1 MLMPTFT
8 LFALSLLTAPVATDR
23 EAAPVEI
30 GAPAGSDESA
40 GSSEPSEPSESSES
54 SQPQPQP
61 QPANANDPTQFWVAP
76 PGVPAA
82 APAPPPPAP
91 TPKPPDRPIR
101 WRVDIMASV
110 GTGVFRDPAGRAFD
124 SDRSALQGGLTVR
137 ADSRLGT
144 SRLFLGGGAMVRAFS
159 AKGNPHGLFDTTLR
173 VREPLVFARLS
184 AVTVE
189 GVDVFFQA
197 GGGVSIVDLT
207 WQSAASTSQRSIV
220 GMADGL
226 AGVALYLPKRWL
238 ARRGASRVTGGLEL
252 GAGYTWRGD
261 VNVRPQVDTEPDP
274 IMTGS
279 SSLGDLSLRGFA
291 WRLGL
296 FVRFQ

>member
-1 MLMPTFT
+1 MPTFT
-8 LFALSLLTAPVATDR
+8 LFVLSLFAAPATTDR
-23 EAAPVEI
+23 EVAPVEI
-30 GAPAGSDESA
+30 GAPTEAPAETS
-40 GSSEPSEPSESSES
+40 
-54 SQPQPQP
+54 PQPQP
-61 QPANANDPTQFWVAP
+61 QPAPAPANDPTEFSVAP

-82 APAPPPPAP
+82 ARAPPPDLPPPPAP

-101 WRVDIMASV
+101 WRVDIVLSL
-110 GTGVFRDPAGRAFD
+110 GTGVLRDPAWRAFD
-124 SDRSALQGGLTVR
+124 SDRSVLQGGLTVR
-137 ADSRLGT
+137 ADSRLGN

-159 AKGNPHGLFDTTLR
+159 AKGNPYGLFDTTLR
-173 VREPLVFARLS
+173 VREPIVFARLS

-189 GVDVFFQA
+189 GVDVFVQA

-220 GMADGL
+220 GVADGL

-252 GAGYTWRGD
+252 GAGYTWRSN
-261 VNVRPQVDTEPDP
+261 VNVRPRVDTEPDP
-274 IMTGS
+274 IMTES
-279 SSLGDLSLRGFA
+279 ASLGDLSLRGFA

>member
-1 MLMPTFT
+1 MPTFT

-30 GAPAGSDESA
+30 SAPA
-40 GSSEPSEPSESSES
+40 ESSES
-54 SQPQPQP
+54 STESSTESSQPTPRP
-61 QPANANDPTQFWVAP
+61 QPAPANDPTQFWVAP
-76 PGVPAA
+76 PGTPAA
-82 APAPPPPAP
+82 APVPAPVPPAP
-91 TPKPPDRPIR
+91 TPKRPDRPIR
-101 WRVDIMASV
+101 WRVDIMASL
-110 GTGVFRDPAGRAFD
+110 GTGVFRDPAWRAFD
-124 SDRSALQGGLTVR
+124 SNRSALQGGLTVR

-159 AKGNPHGLFDTTLR
+159 AAKGTPYDLFDTTLR

-207 WQSAASTSQRSIV
+207 WQSAVSTSQRSIV

-252 GAGYTWRGD
+252 GAGYTWRSD
-261 VNVRPQVDTEPDP
+261 VNVRPRVDTDPDP
-274 IMTGS
+274 IPTDS
-279 SSLGDLSLRGFA
+279 ASLGDLALRGFA
-291 WRLGL
+291 WRLGV

>member
-1 MLMPTFT
+1 MPTFT
-8 LFALSLLTAPVATDR
+8 LFTLSLFAAPVATDR
-23 EAAPVEI
+23 EVAPVEI
-30 GAPAGSDESA
+30 GAPAESA
-40 GSSEPSEPSESSES
+40 GSSAESAESS
-54 SQPQPQP
+54 PQPQP
-61 QPANANDPTQFWVAP
+61 KPTPAPANDPTEFWVAP

-82 APAPPPPAP
+82 AKAPAADLPPPPAP
-91 TPKPPDRPIR
+91 TPKPPDRPIH
-101 WRVDIMASV
+101 WRVDIMASL
-110 GTGVFRDPAGRAFD
+110 GTSVLRDLAWRAFD
-124 SDRSALQGGLTVR
+124 NNRSTLQGGVTVR
-137 ADSRLGT
+137 ADSRLGN

-173 VREPLVFARLS
+173 VREPVGFARLS

-189 GVDVFFQA
+189 GVDVFVQA
-197 GGGVSIVDLT
+197 GGGVSIIDLT

>member
-1 MLMPTFT
+1 MPTFT
-8 LFALSLLTAPVATDR
+8 LFVLSLFAAPAATDR
-23 EAAPVEI
+23 EVAPVEI
-30 GAPAGSDESA
+30 GAPTEAPAETS
-40 GSSEPSEPSESSES
+40 
-54 SQPQPQP
+54 PQPQP
-61 QPANANDPTQFWVAP
+61 QPAPAPANDPTEFSVAP

-82 APAPPPPAP
+82 ARAPPPDLPPPPAP

-101 WRVDIMASV
+101 WRVDIVLSL
-110 GTGVFRDPAGRAFD
+110 GTGVLRDPAWRAFD
-124 SDRSALQGGLTVR
+124 SDRSVLQGGLTVR
-137 ADSRLGT
+137 ADSRLGN

-159 AKGNPHGLFDTTLR
+159 AKGNPYGLFDTTLR
-173 VREPLVFARLS
+173 VREPIVFARLS

-189 GVDVFFQA
+189 GVDVFVQA

-220 GMADGL
+220 GVADGL

-252 GAGYTWRGD
+252 GAGYTWRSN
-261 VNVRPQVDTEPDP
+261 VNVRPRVDTEPDP
-274 IMTGS
+274 IMTES
-279 SSLGDLSLRGFA
+279 ASLGDLSLRGFA